1 MKRPEDDLGRF
12 VRGFPLW
19 LAETFVFSP
28 LYAPIA
34 AIGAVKQQ
42 NYALFPTEWTSDNIR
57 QLVET
62 SSGGI
67 DYAFT
72 GAVREIS
79 GDTELVLRVWE
90 IKKFRERKTFTVRWS
105 PATADRELANL
116 HEQIRLFMEWSPYPA
131 GAALHYTPATRPTEW
146 IQTLGAS
153 LSLFLADKQ
162 VIPAGHIPPAATW
175 LDRVAENAV
184 TTESASIA
192 WLTAADRA
200 RRLGLIASAPAVQLA
215 GSPLVEA
222 TQQTLG

>member
-1 MKRPEDDLGRF
+1 MQ
-12 VRGFPLW
+12 W
-19 LAETFVFSP
+19 
-28 LYAPIA
+28 
-34 AIGAVKQQ
+34 GAGQ
-42 NYALFPTEWTSDNIR
+42 
-57 QLVET
+57 
-62 SSGGI
+62 
-67 DYAFT
+67 FT
-72 GAVREIS
+72 
-79 GDTELVLRVWE
+79 
-90 IKKFRERKTFTVRWS
+90 
-105 PATADRELANL
+105 P
-116 HEQIRLFMEWSPYPA
+116 PYPA

-175 LDRVAENAV
+175 LDRGAENAV